1 MELTGKQKILLAA
14 LSGIALLLILGLIL
28 WIVLSGSGDPV
39 PEEPPLPSFTAA
51 PTPTPSATPSPSPSP
66 TPTPYYLP
74 LVPDGAAAPQVVPSP
89 SSTTEASAQA
99 QIRTDARVGRYDAD
113 CKEFAAIGTRNGA
126 AIAVLL
132 VRAEPPHAEIT
143 AIPAE
148 TVAPV
153 YTLGANAEVLRLDLA
168 PIGTASLLAK
178 SPRAGCWNLVWA
190 IKNLVG
196 VQVPHYLCVDLAC
209 MDAFFSFVPAIE
221 TDGGSIDATSFSAL
235 LCDSGKDRAA
245 RLASFGVGVVRYLG
259 EVSLWELPAFKA
271 ATKDAFSASLSVLE
285 LLSLMHTLKAVKTFS
300 VSVYDAA
307 A

>member
-1 MELTGKQKILLAA
+1 MELTRKQKILLG
-14 LSGIALLLILGLIL
+14 LLTGVALLLILGLIL
-28 WIVLSGSGDPV
+28 WIALSGSGDPV
-39 PEEPPLPSFTAA
+39 PEEPPLPSFTAE
-51 PTPTPSATPSPSPSP
+51 PTPTPSATPSPTPTP
-66 TPTPYYLP
+66 TPTPYFLP
-74 LVPDGAAAPQVVPSP
+74 LVPDGAAAPTVVPSP
-89 SSTTEASAQA
+89 SPTTEASAHA
-99 QIRTDARVGRYDAD
+99 QIRTDARVGRYDAN

-126 AIAVLL
+126 AVAVLL
-132 VRAEPPHAEIT
+132 VRAEPPLAEIT

-148 TVAPV
+148 TIAPV

-190 IKNLVG
+190 IKNLTG
-196 VQVPHYLCVDLAC
+196 VQVSHYLCVDLAC

-221 TDGGSIDATSFSAL
+221 TDGGSIDAASFSAIL
-235 LCDSGKDRAA
+235 DRSDAERA
-245 RLASFGVGVVRYLG
+245 KQLGLFGVGVVHCLS

-285 LLSLMHTLKAVKTFS
+285 LLSLMRTLKAVKTFS
-300 VSVYDAA
+300 VSVYGAA